1 MSREECEAK
10 ILEKLKEIKDI
21 CLEFNPQESHIS
33 MYIIKHNDSDSKWNC
48 KIDTEW
54 YYSAFTI
61 DNNND
66 DKDLD
71 LAVVEEE

>member
-33 MYIIKHNDSDSKWNC
+33 MCIIRHNENWNWNC
-48 KIDTEW
+48 KIDTAW
-54 YYSAFTI
+54 YYSAFSV
-61 DNNND
+61 DNKAYKN
-66 DKDLD
+66 LD
-71 LAVVEEE
+71 LNVVEEE

>member
-33 MYIIKHNDSDSKWNC
+33 MCIIKQDEKWTG

-54 YYSAFTI
+54 YYSAFSI
-61 DNNND
+61 DNLTE

-71 LAVVEEE
+71 LNVVEEE

>member
-1 MSREECEAK
+1 MSRTECEEK

-33 MYIIKHNDSDSKWNC
+33 MCIIKHS
-48 KIDTEW
+48 DTEW

-61 DNNND
+61 DNND

-71 LAVVEEE
+71 LNVVEE